1 MCQDTDAPNMMSYPS
16 FVPAEI
22 AKAMKSIG
30 LGDDNVNLNLQ
41 KYIVSCMKECE
52 DIQVKKPY
60 LQSKIQSAKNKAIYR
75 TQFKQLDSE
84 YCKIGLALKKAV
96 QGRIVHTMGQDSTI
110 YEVMEYQ
117 SHVNSLSVRRIYDQ
131 NKILLDDSQAP
142 MLVVYNC
149 EQVSTELQFL
159 TLNQEASVRQEM
171 YKGYHTFKVQYQLDT
186 IGGETECLP
195 MSVEPK
201 CIRLMDYTITFDKAN
216 SVIQSITNN
225 QFGLVK
231 YEAKEIDQSAGFIQ
245 NSVFEVWTNEVSDK
259 IYNIIHCHINDMSE
273 SVPIATEYLNIDES
287 VQDYMKFD
295 TDSAGQEL
303 RFKIL
308 IQNHQILTVL
318 YNSGASIDEIPF
330 KETKFDMQDPL
341 LQANITEFGDEP
353 IIVKLNMIPT
363 TMTCAHDKKLL
374 DKIEFGT
381 VENEPLTHCGM
392 RYFERLPGYMDVQ
405 MVSGDN

>member
-1 MCQDTDAPNMMSYPS
+1 
-16 FVPAEI
+16 
-22 AKAMKSIG
+22 
-30 LGDDNVNLNLQ
+30 
-41 KYIVSCMKECE
+41 
-52 DIQVKKPY
+52 
-60 LQSKIQSAKNKAIYR
+60 
-75 TQFKQLDSE
+75 
-84 YCKIGLALKKAV
+84 
-96 QGRIVHTMGQDSTI
+96 
-110 YEVMEYQ
+110 
-117 SHVNSLSVRRIYDQ
+117 
-131 NKILLDDSQAP
+131 
-142 MLVVYNC
+142 VVYNC
-149 EQVSTELQFL
+149 EQVSSKLQFL
-159 TLNQEASVRQEM
+159 TLNQEASVNQEM
-171 YKGYHTFKVQYQLDT
+171 YKGYHTFKVQYHLD
-186 IGGETECLP
+186 ISGGETECLP

-216 SVIQSITNN
+216 AVIKSISNN
-225 QFGLVK
+225 QFGNIK
-231 YEAKEIDQSAGFIQ
+231 FEAKEIDQSAGFIQ

-273 SVPIATEYLNIDES
+273 SVPIATEYLTIGES

-341 LQANITEFGDEP
+341 LQANITEIGDEP

-374 DKIEFGT
+374 DDLEFGT